1 MRTSG
6 FRQQSVEEIKEK
18 QALKRKKLQSL
29 AKKTKTASEG
39 KNKPL
44 KKRKKRTERQKLE
57 DKVWTECKRIIRGR
71 YGDKCYTC
79 PAEGLVGCNQQT
91 GHGKPKGALPMQFK
105 YDLRNLRV
113 QCMNDNINLGGVS
126 DIFIARL
133 ELEEEGLAFLEEA
146 CRKTEEGWII
156 KKETNL
162 VGKEATIFLQELLEE
177 YKGITH

>member
-1 MRTSG
+1 MKRSG
-6 FRQQSVEEIKEK
+6 FRQQSPEEVKQK
-18 QALKRKKLQSL
+18 QALKRKKLQSV
-29 AKKTKTASEG
+29 AKKPKTPLKA

-44 KKRKKRTERQKLE
+44 RARKKRTERQKLE
-57 DKVWTECKRIIRGR
+57 DKLWTECKRIIRGR

-113 QCMNDNINLGGVS
+113 QCMNCNIHLGGVS
-126 DIFIARL
+126 DIFITKL
-133 ELEEEGLAFLEEA
+133 ENEIQGLYFLKES
-146 CRKTEEGWII
+146 CRYEDGWII
-156 KKETNL
+156 RKETNL

-177 YKGITH
+177 YKGIT